1 MKPSEKATLIS
12 KTNDYLSYLREEY
25 NRCVLWGSD
34 PDGDVKFEQL
44 IDWLSKDQNSYNM
57 DHLIKVI
64 RDMEK
69 I

>member
-12 KTNDYLSYLREEY
+12 KTNDDLSYLREEY

-44 IDWLSKDQNSYNM
+44 ID
-57 DHLIKVI
+57 
-64 RDMEK
+64 
-69 I
+69 